1 MAKRV
6 EIDIIVSSYLEEMRK
21 DHDVKTI
28 KEMVEKCILFC
39 YLNKVNFDNKNVKS
53 LYLVVIEE
61 VIIPNPIEIIAI
73 NTIISGNVKI
83 YMLGLTCDPL

>member
-1 MAKRV
+1 MSKRV

-28 KEMVEKCILFC
+28 KEMVEKCIVFC

-53 LYLVVIEE
+53 INDLYILVDKLNRNVENL
-61 VIIPNPIEIIAI
+61 PLNIAKVLD
-73 NTIISGNVKI
+73 SEA
-83 YMLGLTCDPL
+83 

>member
-21 DHDVKTI
+21 EHDVKTI

-53 LYLVVIEE
+53 INDLYILVDKLNRNVENL
-61 VIIPNPIEIIAI
+61 PLNIAKVLD
-73 NTIISGNVKI
+73 TEA
-83 YMLGLTCDPL
+83 

>member
-1 MAKRV
+1 MSKRV

-28 KEMVEKCILFC
+28 KEMVEKCIVFC

-53 LYLVVIEE
+53 INDLYILVDKLNRNVENL
-61 VIIPNPIEIIAI
+61 PLNIAKVLDSE
-73 NTIISGNVKI
+73 T
-83 YMLGLTCDPL
+83 

>member
-53 LYLVVIEE
+53 INDLYILVDKLNRNVENL
-61 VIIPNPIEIIAI
+61 PLNIAKVLD
-73 NTIISGNVKI
+73 SEA
-83 YMLGLTCDPL
+83 

>member
-28 KEMVEKCILFC
+28 KEMVEKCIVFC

-53 LYLVVIEE
+53 INDLYILVDKLNRNVENL
-61 VIIPNPIEIIAI
+61 PLNIAKVLD
-73 NTIISGNVKI
+73 TEA
-83 YMLGLTCDPL
+83 

>member
-21 DHDVKTI
+21 YHDVKTI
-28 KEMVEKCILFC
+28 KELVEKCILFC

-53 LYLVVIEE
+53 INDLYILVDKLNRNVENL
-61 VIIPNPIEIIAI
+61 PLNIAKVLD
-73 NTIISGNVKI
+73 SEA
-83 YMLGLTCDPL
+83 

>member
-53 LYLVVIEE
+53 INDLYILVDKLNRNFENL
-61 VIIPNPIEIIAI
+61 PLNIAKVLD
-73 NTIISGNVKI
+73 SEA
-83 YMLGLTCDPL
+83 

>member
-53 LYLVVIEE
+53 INDLYILVDKLNRNVENL
-61 VIIPNPIEIIAI
+61 PLNIAKVLD
-73 NTIISGNVKI
+73 TEA
-83 YMLGLTCDPL
+83 

>member
-21 DHDVKTI
+21 YHDVKTI

-53 LYLVVIEE
+53 INDLYILVDKLNRNVENL
-61 VIIPNPIEIIAI
+61 PLNIAKVLD
-73 NTIISGNVKI
+73 SEA
-83 YMLGLTCDPL
+83 